1 MSAERVKGAL
11 YERLKERLQIEGIMP
26 ERALLRLKRAGI
38 AVYNV
43 KKTQK
48 NQILLSVKKK
58 DCEKV
63 FAIFQSVWYNIS
75 VSSPYTVQK
84 RGGVGV
90 AKYLKRAKNRVGL
103 FLGALL
109 FCASTLFLDG
119 FTFGVE
125 LVGSD
130 IYAREVHAALEEN
143 GFKPF
148 TRYRSGNEDLV
159 CARLLAIDDVEFCSV
174 RKSGGRVVVEVRL
187 SPFAGGKMQAGNML
201 AGRTGTLLSM
211 TVLKGTPLVKAGENV
226 EAGTPLVGGY
236 LQTESGKFTEV
247 APIARASI
255 ACTYEADIAAEDE
268 QSAFAQAYLELALS
282 QKDELTDC
290 AITENGETFHV
301 KLEYTVIQT
310 VNF

>member
-1 MSAERVKGAL
+1 MISERVKNAL
-11 YERLKERLQIEGIMP
+11 YGRLQDGLQIEGIMP

-38 AVYNV
+38 PVYNV

-48 NQILLSVKKK
+48 NQILFSVKKK

-63 FAIFQSVWYNIS
+63 FAIFQSVWYNRG
-75 VSSPYTVQK
+75 VSSPYTVKK
-84 RGGVGV
+84 RGGVGA
-90 AKYLKRAKNRVGL
+90 AKYLQKAKNRVGL
-103 FLGALL
+103 LLGGLL

-125 LVGSD
+125 IVGSD
-130 IYAREVHAALEEN
+130 IYAREVHAALAEN
-143 GFKPF
+143 GIKPF

-187 SPFAGGKMQAGNML
+187 SPFTGKKMQEGNML
-201 AGRTGTLLSM
+201 AARAGTLLSI
-211 TVLKGTPLVKAGENV
+211 TVLKGTPLVKAGERV
-226 EAGTPLVGGY
+226 ETGTPLVGGY
-236 LQTESGKFTEV
+236 LQTESGKVTEV

-255 ACTYEADIAAEDE
+255 ACTYEADVAAEDE
-268 QSAFAQAYLELALS
+268 QSAFARAYLDIALS
-282 QKDELTDC
+282 PKDELTKSSVVK
-290 AITENGETFHV
+290 NGETFRV
-301 KLEYTVIQT
+301 KIEYTLVQT